1 MLYFKQNLQG
11 SYYDIYKI
19 KAWQVCFMVS
29 LIFYLQISLSSIFV
43 LLIINVVFANHQLKL
58 FSISFNYV
66 ITAWKV
72 FTMNKLDFLVNIIDA
87 MFTDD
92 DHLLT

>member
-1 MLYFKQNLQG
+1 MFYGQL
-11 SYYDIYKI
+11 DI
-19 KAWQVCFMVS
+19 
-29 LIFYLQISLSSIFV
+29 LSSNFS
-43 LLIINVVFANHQLKL
+43 IINIRSSYHKCCFANHQLKL
-58 FSISFNYV
+58 FSLSFNYV

-87 MFTDD
+87 VFTDD